1 MSWIESGGR
10 GGQSLPREWVC
21 FCSKHNT
28 ILMIPQKQ
36 ITMKI
41 IMIETEMLTKTDRD
55 GEDVCKHK
63 VSSET
68 PHCKGEG
75 GGVEGHSS
83 LRVIIMVIGMNVI
96 MIVDDNNKYDDF
108 DDG

>member
-1 MSWIESGGR
+1 
-10 GGQSLPREWVC
+10 
-21 FCSKHNT
+21 
-28 ILMIPQKQ
+28 MIPQKQ

-68 PHCKGEG
+68 PHGQGKG

-83 LRVIIMVIGMNVI
+83 LLVIIMVIVMNVI